1 MNRRKCRR
9 LLMILSGALLMLAA
23 LLLAFRNLWEE
34 RRAGCEAERVLTAL
48 RAALPETARQ
58 EDMVTLTVT
67 DAAGNAVDWPM
78 DASGAPMAW
87 PLDGD
92 GQPVAGMTDAAGRT
106 VRWPAADGGRWTVT
120 AAGLLP
126 WATGSDGVTA
136 QWPLNL
142 RGLPCTLAELR
153 AEWTRLT
160 AGMRDLLAQPDFVLN
175 PGKEMPTV
183 SVDGSDC
190 IGVLE
195 VPALELSLPV
205 MSGWSYPKLRIA
217 PCRFEGSAYSGD
229 LIVAGHNY
237 ARHFGGLKRLSAG
250 DEVRFTDAAGNV
262 FVYAVLRVD
271 TLSGGDADG
280 MRAGEWDL
288 TLFTCTYGGR
298 SRVAVRC
305 GLEKVV
311 PAA

>member
-34 RRAGCEAERVLTAL
+34 RRTGCEAERVLTAL

-205 MSGWSYPKLRIA
+205 MSGWSYPKPGVDDPSLLPAFQLFDMEKDVRETHNVIEEYPNVARELR
-217 PCRFEGSAYSGD
+217 D
-229 LIVAGHNY
+229 
-237 ARHFGGLKRLSAG
+237 RL
-250 DEVRFTDAAGNV
+250 TK
-262 FVYAVLRVD
+262 YVLD
-271 TLSGGDADG
+271 
-280 MRAGEWDL
+280 
-288 TLFTCTYGGR
+288 GR
-298 SRVAVRC
+298 STPGTPQANTGAPVWKTVKW
-305 GLEKVV
+305 LEEQ
-311 PAA
+311 AL